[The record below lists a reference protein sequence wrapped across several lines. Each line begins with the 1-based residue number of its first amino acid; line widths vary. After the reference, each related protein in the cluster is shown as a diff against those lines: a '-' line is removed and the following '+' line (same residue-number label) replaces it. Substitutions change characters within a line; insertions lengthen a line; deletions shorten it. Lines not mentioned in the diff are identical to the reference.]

1 MRRTAAHAAL
11 PDATC
16 HRPPAGPAAG
26 ADANL
31 VRTAIE
37 QISLAVLPLAER
49 CMGAEDCSS
58 PDPSSS
64 CTVTHYMRQ
73 SAPNFVLADV
83 WRFVLE
89 SNDLYWGSYFFDL
102 LGVVS

>member
-1 MRRTAAHAAL
+1 MRGAAAHAAL

-49 CMGAEDCSS
+49 CMGTEDYSS
-58 PDPSSS
+58 SDPSSA
-64 CTVTHYMRQ
+64 CTAT
-73 SAPNFVLADV
+73 
-83 WRFVLE
+83 
-89 SNDLYWGSYFFDL
+89 
-102 LGVVS
+102 

>member
-1 MRRTAAHAAL
+1 MHGDRGLLQPGPFERL
-11 PDATC
+11 
-16 HRPPAGPAAG
+16 HR
-26 ADANL
+26 DL
-31 VRTAIE
+31 
-37 QISLAVLPLAER
+37 
-49 CMGAEDCSS
+49 
-58 PDPSSS
+58 
-64 CTVTHYMRQ
+64 THYMRQ